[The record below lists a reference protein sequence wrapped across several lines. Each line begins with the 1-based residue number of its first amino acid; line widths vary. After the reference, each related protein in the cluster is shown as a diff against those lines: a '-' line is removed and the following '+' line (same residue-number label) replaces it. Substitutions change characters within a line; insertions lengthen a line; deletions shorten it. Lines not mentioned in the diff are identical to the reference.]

1 MSSRKK
7 YMAGISIALAVTAL
21 GTAALTGGCGSSQ
34 PVVKDVDHIATSTS
48 QPEQLFT
55 FFTGTLGLPAAWP
68 FVQYPG
74 FATGGVYLG
83 NVNMETLLLEG
94 VSAPGSPAF
103 FFGIVFEPYP
113 LTKSIPLFKANGA
126 DPQKPTVQTR
136 EENGKQVP
144 VWTNVTLK
152 ALCTKD
158 YIVYL
163 CAYTPAAKAHLV
175 SVTSASKPP
184 LGPLGVTSVKEA
196 VITSTDP
203 EATISTWKKAMVP
216 VSTSSDGTMT
226 FQSGPAI
233 RIIKGS
239 TDMIATLIIEV
250 ASLDTAKTFLQKNG
264 LLGKSTGSELTIEPS
279 KVQGLDIQLV
289 QQAGK

>member
-21 GTAALTGGCGSSQ
+21 GAAALTGGCGSSQ

-94 VSAPGSPAF
+94 VSA
-103 FFGIVFEPYP
+103 
-113 LTKSIPLFKANGA
+113 
-126 DPQKPTVQTR
+126 
-136 EENGKQVP
+136 
-144 VWTNVTLK
+144 
-152 ALCTKD
+152 
-158 YIVYL
+158 
-163 CAYTPAAKAHLV
+163 
-175 SVTSASKPP
+175 
-184 LGPLGVTSVKEA
+184 
-196 VITSTDP
+196 
-203 EATISTWKKAMVP
+203 
-216 VSTSSDGTMT
+216 SSDGTMT

-250 ASLDTAKTFLQKNG
+250 ASLDTAKAFLQKNG